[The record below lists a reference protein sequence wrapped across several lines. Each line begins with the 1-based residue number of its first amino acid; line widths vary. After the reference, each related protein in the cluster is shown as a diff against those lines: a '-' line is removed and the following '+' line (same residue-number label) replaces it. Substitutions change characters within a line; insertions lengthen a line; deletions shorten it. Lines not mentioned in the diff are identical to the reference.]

1 MLALQAPMD
10 ILQQQQQQQQQQHQ
24 LAEAGRKQL
33 EQALGQLQEQIQL
46 NMIQQTQ
53 LLQASDKGK
62 ASGALAQLN
71 AQQQQLVQQL
81 QAVQRHYL
89 LQHSAL
95 QHSALHP
102 LLQQHSHLNGDGGM
116 HWKER
121 GERSETPSP
130 PGYLPPHL
138 MLSHNN
144 NNNNNNNNDRDSK
157 PVIHPPPTPNG
168 RSSETLNGYG
178 GRVSDD
184 EETGGGGRRSNGGVT
199 HHPLYGHG
207 VCKWPG
213 CEAVCDEL
221 HYFLKHL
228 NTEHTLDDRSTAQ
241 ARVQMQVVS
250 QLERQLNKERD
261 RLQAMMSHLHVNKQ
275 QQQQQHQ
282 QQQQQQQQQQEQ
294 QRQHQQQ
301 ASPFA
306 PSGRSLSPEPPLPSL
321 PKLEHAPP
329 QSPSSML
336 GKLPLGPGLMG
347 GGLGASPLSLAH
359 SPLGGPLPPVSLF
372 GGMGARPPH
381 MMQPPTPNACGSIR
395 RRLTEK
401 SALLTPGVLDDTAL
415 VRRRLAD
422 RAALDITEELQRNRE
437 FYKSNEVRPPFT
449 YASLIRQSIVESPD
463 KQLTLN
469 EIYSWF
475 QTMFAYFRRNAAT
488 WKNAIRTNLS
498 LHKCFVR
505 YEDDFGSFWM
515 VDDAEFVKR
524 RHLARG
530 RPRKYDP
537 NTPPPPPQ
545 TSHLHNP
552 QHSLATSIAL
562 SSGVPHSLTSPGGGG
577 GGAGGLPQIPQG
589 VASTK
594 SPNLAGSPTF
604 YGDALNA
611 SLQAALADSNIPLL
625 NTALG
630 MNAMCHDSKQSP
642 PPNSA
647 TFGDVLRAAS
657 HLGSVDH
664 HMGSGEHGRD
674 HMGLEDHMRPDHR
687 MDDHMSHQDSR
698 DDRNAR
704 MRADEME
711 TDRSLR
717 DRDDLRSPYQ
727 PHHVKQELHEDEER
741 SMEHE
746 PCDSESSMNTSI
758 NERNDLNDPPASTAS
773 ATPPPASIHGVHPSR
788 LGSSGSPQLHYRPY
802 HHQVVQDHRRSS
814 RSGSRS
820 PSPCS
825 KPLYLPHRPS
835 QSPSSTPQ
843 SHLPTVTSRSHDSPV
858 SINPVTASPVPA
870 TTTSSSGSVP
880 PPPTSSSHSAGPA
893 SLQLVHESQLRN
905 SSPLHG

>member
-401 SALLTPGVLDDTAL
+401 SALLTPGLSYML
-415 VRRRLAD
+415 D
-422 RAALDITEELQRNRE
+422 RAGLDIQQELQRNRE

-488 WKNAIRTNLS
+488 WKNAVRHNLS
-498 LHKCFVR
+498 LHKCFMRV
-505 YEDDFGSFWM
+505 ENVKGAVWT
-515 VDDAEFVKR
+515 VDEVEFYKR
-524 RHLARG
+524 R
-530 RPRKYDP
+530 
-537 NTPPPPPQ
+537 PQ
-545 TSHLHNP
+545 R
-552 QHSLATSIAL
+552 ATT
-562 SSGVPHSLTSPGGGG
+562 G
-577 GGAGGLPQIPQG
+577 G

-611 SLQAALADSNIPLL
+611 SLQIILQAALADSNIPLL